1 MFKKFWNT
9 VGAMCRICL
18 TSPRLSLSAV
28 VMEPRRS
35 TVTPIA
41 SRFSARKS
49 RTSLSAPSSDFS
61 ALPTSLGVLVSRVV
75 TAARLV
81 LNEASRSL
89 LEYSA
94 DTSSCRLRTV
104 LKMSS
109 AWSPSAE
116 IASESLS
123 TVSRAVSPWP
133 RRLSAAELT
142 NSPTE
147 FTPPAV
153 VGCSASVSFSSCL
166 RKSSHST
173 GTAVRLSG
181 IAAPGLNVGPPEYAG
196 TSWIARAVT
205 SDGDSTAARAAA
217 GIAYFLSTENVTFEP
232 ADWGSIL
239 SIAPTAT
246 PRMRTSSPTNKPLVS
261 AKYAA

>member
-1 MFKKFWNT
+1 MFRKFWNT

-18 TSPRLSLSAV
+18 ISPRLSLSAV
-28 VMEPRRS
+28 VIEPNRS
-35 TVTPIA
+35 NVTPAA

-49 RTSLSAPSSDFS
+49 RTSVSAPSRDFK
-61 ALPTSLGVLVSRVV
+61 ALPTSLGVFDSSVV
-75 TAARLV
+75 TPARFW
-81 LNEASRSL
+81 LNDASRSL

-116 IASESLS
+116 IASDSLT

-133 RRLSAAELT
+133 RTLSAAESM

-147 FTPPAV
+147 LTPPGL
-153 VGCSASVSFSSCL
+153 VGCRASVSFSSCL

-173 GTAVRLSG
+173 GTAVRLNG
-181 IAAPGLNVGPPEYAG
+181 IEEPAASLGPPE
-196 TSWIARAVT
+196 
-205 SDGDSTAARAAA
+205 
-217 GIAYFLSTENVTFEP
+217 
-232 ADWGSIL
+232 
-239 SIAPTAT
+239 
-246 PRMRTSSPTNKPLVS
+246 
-261 AKYAA
+261 